1 MAAINLTE
9 PEFADTVEN
18 NEIVLLDFWAEWC
31 GPCKAYGPVYERV
44 SEDFPDVVFAKIDT
58 EAEPQL
64 AQAFNVRSIPTTIAF
79 KEGIGVFIQPGAL
92 PEDALRDL
100 VTKLETLDMD
110 EVRAEIQSQREA
122 EGEEDPSNECRPVQ
136 RLWPL
141 GPFQETNAF
150 KNPTL

>member
-100 VTKLETLDMD
+100 VTKLGTLDMD
-110 EVRAEIQSQREA
+110 EVRVEIESQREA
-122 EGEEDPSNECRPVQ
+122 EGEEDPSNE
-136 RLWPL
+136 
-141 GPFQETNAF
+141 
-150 KNPTL
+150 